1 MGQSMSM
8 LLTYPPQTNFDFFC
22 KWVSEVYTPL
32 MHSLPFVPRKVKATE
47 RVLDAIYGAAFLG
60 LKDEA
65 LALAADLLPDEFL
78 QLANF
83 DPMVTLTV
91 QKGRA
96 DSEIAHAKKLSTAS
110 LQGDIKASL
119 AILQHQHGWSA
130 KQDININVTNISI
143 TAALAEARGRIIDA
157 EHSLL
162 TG

>member
-1 MGQSMSM
+1 
-8 LLTYPPQTNFDFFC
+8 
-22 KWVSEVYTPL
+22 
-32 MHSLPFVPRKVKATE
+32 MHNLPFAPRKVKATE
-47 RVLDAIYGAAFLG
+47 RVLDAIYDAAFLG

-78 QLANF
+78 QLQQF
-83 DPMVTLTV
+83 DPMVALTV

-110 LQGDIKASL
+110 LQGDTKASL

-130 KQDININVTNISI
+130 RQDINISVTNISI
-143 TAALAEARGRIIDA
+143 TAALTEARGRLVNA
-157 EHSLL
+157 EPDLL